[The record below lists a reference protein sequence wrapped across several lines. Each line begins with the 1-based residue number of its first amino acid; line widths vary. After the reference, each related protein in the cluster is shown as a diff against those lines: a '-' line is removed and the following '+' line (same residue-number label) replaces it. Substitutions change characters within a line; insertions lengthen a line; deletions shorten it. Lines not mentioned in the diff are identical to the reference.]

1 MRIALVTVFVLTMM
15 GCKPQVDLQQ
25 FTDVITTNHTQLMR
39 GEQVIEGKFYTK
51 EEFHVELMFE
61 CREKGLAPYAEL
73 IELKEEL
80 DIIHK
85 KVLKNRGAY
94 YSTADSCKKQ
104 MASAK
109 PEKVAE
115 LTKIEDQ
122 AYKSAEVKLAQYN
135 IDFDKVNS
143 RYNELTS
150 KHDIRRVTHEEYG
163 NSLLA
168 QIQMWED
175 SLMEQG
181 SIIGRSLQTLKTSG
195 FANNSDEYRALYKPV
210 SEMQFIH
217 KKFQSKILSAENQH
231 GRYDSS
237 RQDEWF
243 YVGPYLVVRSDVE
256 MLEADMKGL
265 INLMVMFRQNEA
277 IFLQSFD

>member
-1 MRIALVTVFVLTMM
+1 MRIGFAVVFVFLMI

-25 FTDVITTNHTQLMR
+25 FTDVITSNHMELMR

-61 CREKGLAPYAEL
+61 CREKGLAPYNEL

-80 DIIHK
+80 DVIHN
-85 KVLKNRGAY
+85 KVLKNRGVY
-94 YSTADSCKKQ
+94 YATADSCKKQ
-104 MASAK
+104 MESANAD
-109 PEKVAE
+109 KVAE
-115 LTKIEDQ
+115 LAKIESQ
-122 AYKSAEVKLAQYN
+122 AYGSAEVKLTQYN
-135 IDFDKVNS
+135 VDFDKVNV

-150 KHDIRRVTHEEYG
+150 EHDIRRITHEEYG

-168 QIQMWED
+168 QIQIWED
-175 SLMEQG
+175 SLMMQG
-181 SIIGRSLQTLKTSG
+181 SIIGRSLQTLKSSG
-195 FANNSDEYRALYKPV
+195 LANNSDEYRTLYKPV
-210 SEMQFIH
+210 SEMQFLH

-265 INLMVMFRQNEA
+265 INLMVMFRQNETT
-277 IFLQSFD
+277 FLQSFD